1 MTPMATDNWVN
12 TAWDHSLLPDGSKTL
27 PTNADLNS
35 KATMWLFILCC
46 SFDNKYAMYMYGYIK
61 QLAVQII
68 PIPFH
73 NVFFLYS
80 TVSVQRKFLS
90 FKTHTTLKV
99 EI

>member
-1 MTPMATDNWVN
+1 MATENWVN
-12 TAWDHSLLPDGSKTL
+12 TASDNSLLPDWSKTL

-35 KATMWLFILCC
+35 KATMWLFILCS

-61 QLAVQII
+61 LLAVKII
-68 PIPFH
+68 RIPFH

-80 TVSVQRKFLS
+80 TVSVQCKFLS
-90 FKTHTTLKV
+90 IKMHRTLKV